1 MAFMMVCGT
10 NLSRKDCFQMGD
22 FKLPDFDEM
31 LDMANDIGGLARDIA
46 ISKNQLDSELAAITR
61 IVTQDKEYWV
71 GADGREKPAAF
82 NFIQATFHKE
92 GFNEESKLRLE
103 DIRNNLAGM
112 EGDLEYAKKKFQVYS
127 AMIDVWK
134 ASQYNLNQSQY

>member
-1 MAFMMVCGT
+1 MMVYGK
-10 NLSRKDCFQMGD
+10 NLSRKECFLMTE

-31 LDMANDIGGLARDIA
+31 LDMANDIGGLSRDIA
-46 ISKNQLDSELAAITR
+46 IAKNQLDSELAAITR
-61 IVTQDKEYWV
+61 IVIQDKEYWV
-71 GADGREKPAAF
+71 GAEGKEKPAAF
-82 NFIQATFHKE
+82 NFVQATFHKE

-103 DIRNNLAGM
+103 EIRNNIAGM